1 MKKIMMI
8 CVFLFFT
15 CALLTSSGR
24 CYLRKCDRCEYRV
37 KIKAPGAICGIAWRD
52 FSVKHKEID
61 GKKYTTYRCSYGHC
75 YLVNLETGKAKFIED
90 KENE

>member
-1 MKKIMMI
+1 MKKLILL
-8 CVFLFFT
+8 CVFLFFACT
-15 CALLTSSGR
+15 LLTSSSL
-24 CYLRKCDRCEYRV
+24 CYSRNCDKCKDAVERKV
-37 KIKAPGAICGIAWRD
+37 TGAIRGIAWRD